1 MKDNNTF
8 ALKMNKG
15 GELLLENSDD
25 AVKAKYKPDSLL
37 LCAPVSYLL
46 MLFCVVID
54 IAFFRSL
61 FVRISYD
68 SPIMIWGQVAGLAF
82 AADVVAAF
90 AGILAKKIRQGLSHD
105 KFNLALLLAV
115 PIFALIINGVLRFS
129 TMSLSSADGI
139 VDAATIALTI
149 IAIATPVFTSV
160 GNFAISFELYN
171 PLAKQLCREE
181 IALNELQDSIRRL
194 EAIQDECNSFNSSQ
208 IQDADHQH
216 LINAK
221 KDLINDSLP
230 SVSVVDIPSDT
241 PIVFD
246 TDVLEQTD
254 AEESNAFDEPVA
266 LEESQV
272 EFVADEAAYRNPEA
286 ALETIRPIADYLAEH
301 ESVSLL
307 LVGSTAGDITD
318 ESALRLSQ
326 ARADAVK
333 KTLCDDLGIDESR
346 IHTLGMGSSDPWHI
360 SNAGYDDGAAASSN
374 RKVTLISADTELA
387 QSLMNN
393 H

>member
-129 TMSLSSADGI
+129 TMSLSSADGT
-139 VDAATIALTI
+139 VDAVSYTHLTLPTIA
-149 IAIATPVFTSV
+149 
-160 GNFAISFELYN
+160 
-171 PLAKQLCREE
+171 
-181 IALNELQDSIRRL
+181 
-194 EAIQDECNSFNSSQ
+194 
-208 IQDADHQH
+208 
-216 LINAK
+216 
-221 KDLINDSLP
+221 
-230 SVSVVDIPSDT
+230 
-241 PIVFD
+241 
-246 TDVLEQTD
+246 
-254 AEESNAFDEPVA
+254 
-266 LEESQV
+266 
-272 EFVADEAAYRNPEA
+272 
-286 ALETIRPIADYLAEH
+286 
-301 ESVSLL
+301 
-307 LVGSTAGDITD
+307 
-318 ESALRLSQ
+318 
-326 ARADAVK
+326 
-333 KTLCDDLGIDESR
+333 
-346 IHTLGMGSSDPWHI
+346 
-360 SNAGYDDGAAASSN
+360 
-374 RKVTLISADTELA
+374 
-387 QSLMNN
+387 
-393 H
+393 

>member
-90 AGILAKKIRQGLSHD
+90 AGILAKKI
-105 KFNLALLLAV
+105 NLALLLAV

-129 TMSLSSADGI
+129 TMSLSSADGT

-221 KDLINDSLP
+221 KDLINDSLTLLADMRVQLMEQLGDP
-230 SVSVVDIPSDT
+230 TSTNVLSKSRSDA
-241 PIVFD
+241 IFD
-246 TDVLEQTD
+246 RLNRE
-254 AEESNAFDEPVA
+254 
-266 LEESQV
+266 L
-272 EFVADEAAYRNPEA
+272 A
-286 ALETIRPIADYLAEH
+286 AL
-301 ESVSLL
+301 
-307 LVGSTAGDITD
+307 
-318 ESALRLSQ
+318 
-326 ARADAVK
+326 
-333 KTLCDDLGIDESR
+333 
-346 IHTLGMGSSDPWHI
+346 
-360 SNAGYDDGAAASSN
+360 AAASGAKTALPAID
-374 RKVTLISADTELA
+374 RDVTTK
-387 QSLMNN
+387 N
-393 H
+393 HVVNFSEAV

>member
-37 LCAPVSYLL
+37 LCAPVSYLR

-129 TMSLSSADGI
+129 TMSLSSADGT

-171 PLAKQLCREE
+171 PLAKQLCRQE
-181 IALNELQDSIRRL
+181 IALNELKNRIRRL
-194 EAIQDECNSFNSSQ
+194 EAIQDECDSFNSSQ

-221 KDLINDSLP
+221 KDLINDSLTLLADMRVQLMEQLGDP
-230 SVSVVDIPSDT
+230 TSTNVLSKSRSDEL
-241 PIVFD
+241 FD
-246 TDVLEQTD
+246 RLGRE
-254 AEESNAFDEPVA
+254 
-266 LEESQV
+266 L
-272 EFVADEAAYRNPEA
+272 A
-286 ALETIRPIADYLAEH
+286 AL
-301 ESVSLL
+301 
-307 LVGSTAGDITD
+307 
-318 ESALRLSQ
+318 
-326 ARADAVK
+326 
-333 KTLCDDLGIDESR
+333 
-346 IHTLGMGSSDPWHI
+346 
-360 SNAGYDDGAAASSN
+360 AAASGE
-374 RKVTLISADTELA
+374 KTAPPAIDKDVPTK
-387 QSLMNN
+387 N
-393 H
+393 HVVNFSEAV

>member
-1 MKDNNTF
+1 
-8 ALKMNKG
+8 
-15 GELLLENSDD
+15 
-25 AVKAKYKPDSLL
+25 
-37 LCAPVSYLL
+37 

-54 IAFFRSL
+54 IAFFCSL

-129 TMSLSSADGI
+129 TMSLSSADGT

-171 PLAKQLCREE
+171 PLAKQLCRQE
-181 IALNELQDSIRRL
+181 IALNELKNRIRRL
-194 EAIQDECNSFNSSQ
+194 EAIQDECDSFNSSQ

-221 KDLINDSLP
+221 KDLINDSLTLLADMRVQLMEQLGDP
-230 SVSVVDIPSDT
+230 TSTNVLSKSRSDEL
-241 PIVFD
+241 FD
-246 TDVLEQTD
+246 RLGRE
-254 AEESNAFDEPVA
+254 
-266 LEESQV
+266 L
-272 EFVADEAAYRNPEA
+272 A
-286 ALETIRPIADYLAEH
+286 AL
-301 ESVSLL
+301 
-307 LVGSTAGDITD
+307 
-318 ESALRLSQ
+318 
-326 ARADAVK
+326 
-333 KTLCDDLGIDESR
+333 
-346 IHTLGMGSSDPWHI
+346 
-360 SNAGYDDGAAASSN
+360 AAASGE
-374 RKVTLISADTELA
+374 KTAPPAIDKDVPTK
-387 QSLMNN
+387 N
-393 H
+393 HVVNFSEAV

>member
-1 MKDNNTF
+1 MKQKMENSC
-8 ALKMNKG
+8 LKI
-15 GELLLENSDD
+15 SDD

-46 MLFCVVID
+46 MFFCVVID
-54 IAFFRSL
+54 IAFFPQSL
-61 FVRISYD
+61 RTHFLRLSHHD
-68 SPIMIWGQVAGLAF
+68 LGQVAGLAF

-129 TMSLSSADGI
+129 TMSLSSADGT

-181 IALNELQDSIRRL
+181 ITLNELKNYIRRL
-194 EAIQDECNSFNSSQ
+194 EAIQDECDSFNSSQ

-221 KDLINDSLP
+221 KDLINDSLTLLADMRVQLMEQLGDP
-230 SVSVVDIPSDT
+230 TSTNVLSKSRSDA
-241 PIVFD
+241 IFD
-246 TDVLEQTD
+246 RLNRE
-254 AEESNAFDEPVA
+254 
-266 LEESQV
+266 L
-272 EFVADEAAYRNPEA
+272 A
-286 ALETIRPIADYLAEH
+286 AL
-301 ESVSLL
+301 
-307 LVGSTAGDITD
+307 
-318 ESALRLSQ
+318 
-326 ARADAVK
+326 
-333 KTLCDDLGIDESR
+333 
-346 IHTLGMGSSDPWHI
+346 
-360 SNAGYDDGAAASSN
+360 AAAN
-374 RKVTLISADTELA
+374 GGKTALPAIDRDVPTK
-387 QSLMNN
+387 N
-393 H
+393 HVVNFSEAV

>member
-1 MKDNNTF
+1 
-8 ALKMNKG
+8 MNKS
-15 GELLLENSDD
+15 GELLAEILMT

-129 TMSLSSADGI
+129 TMSLSSADGT

-171 PLAKQLCREE
+171 PLA
-181 IALNELQDSIRRL
+181 
-194 EAIQDECNSFNSSQ
+194 NSFAVRKLHLTSLKTIFAVWKQFRTNVTALTHHRFRTQTTSILSMPKRISS
-208 IQDADHQH
+208 
-216 LINAK
+216 
-221 KDLINDSLP
+221 
-230 SVSVVDIPSDT
+230 
-241 PIVFD
+241 
-246 TDVLEQTD
+246 
-254 AEESNAFDEPVA
+254 
-266 LEESQV
+266 
-272 EFVADEAAYRNPEA
+272 
-286 ALETIRPIADYLAEH
+286 TIL
-301 ESVSLL
+301 
-307 LVGSTAGDITD
+307 
-318 ESALRLSQ
+318 
-326 ARADAVK
+326 
-333 KTLCDDLGIDESR
+333 
-346 IHTLGMGSSDPWHI
+346 
-360 SNAGYDDGAAASSN
+360 
-374 RKVTLISADTELA
+374 
-387 QSLMNN
+387 
-393 H
+393 

>member
-129 TMSLSSADGI
+129 TMSLSSALPGMS
-139 VDAATIALTI
+139 A
-149 IAIATPVFTSV
+149 
-160 GNFAISFELYN
+160 
-171 PLAKQLCREE
+171 
-181 IALNELQDSIRRL
+181 
-194 EAIQDECNSFNSSQ
+194 SQ
-208 IQDADHQH
+208 
-216 LINAK
+216 
-221 KDLINDSLP
+221 S
-230 SVSVVDIPSDT
+230 
-241 PIVFD
+241 
-246 TDVLEQTD
+246 
-254 AEESNAFDEPVA
+254 
-266 LEESQV
+266 
-272 EFVADEAAYRNPEA
+272 
-286 ALETIRPIADYLAEH
+286 
-301 ESVSLL
+301 
-307 LVGSTAGDITD
+307 
-318 ESALRLSQ
+318 
-326 ARADAVK
+326 
-333 KTLCDDLGIDESR
+333 
-346 IHTLGMGSSDPWHI
+346 
-360 SNAGYDDGAAASSN
+360 
-374 RKVTLISADTELA
+374 
-387 QSLMNN
+387 
-393 H
+393 

>member
-1 MKDNNTF
+1 MKDNTF
-8 ALKMNKG
+8 ALKMNKS

-54 IAFFRSL
+54 IAFFPQSL
-61 FVRISYD
+61 RTHFLRLSHHD
-68 SPIMIWGQVAGLAF
+68 LGPGRRTGLCSRCC
-82 AADVVAAF
+82 
-90 AGILAKKIRQGLSHD
+90 GRLCRHSGKKKIRQGLSHD

-129 TMSLSSADGI
+129 TMSLSSADGT

-181 IALNELQDSIRRL
+181 ITLNELKNYIRRL
-194 EAIQDECNSFNSSQ
+194 EAIQDECDSFNSSQ

-221 KDLINDSLP
+221 RIS
-230 SVSVVDIPSDT
+230 S
-241 PIVFD
+241 
-246 TDVLEQTD
+246 
-254 AEESNAFDEPVA
+254 
-266 LEESQV
+266 
-272 EFVADEAAYRNPEA
+272 
-286 ALETIRPIADYLAEH
+286 TIL
-301 ESVSLL
+301 
-307 LVGSTAGDITD
+307 
-318 ESALRLSQ
+318 
-326 ARADAVK
+326 
-333 KTLCDDLGIDESR
+333 
-346 IHTLGMGSSDPWHI
+346 
-360 SNAGYDDGAAASSN
+360 
-374 RKVTLISADTELA
+374 
-387 QSLMNN
+387 
-393 H
+393 

>member
-8 ALKMNKG
+8 ALKMNKA

-129 TMSLSSADGI
+129 TMSLSSADGT

-194 EAIQDECNSFNSSQ
+194 EAIQDECNSFNSLQ

-221 KDLINDSLP
+221 KDLINDSLTLLADMRVQLMEQLGDP
-230 SVSVVDIPSDT
+230 TSTNVLSKSRSDA
-241 PIVFD
+241 IFD
-246 TDVLEQTD
+246 RLNRE
-254 AEESNAFDEPVA
+254 
-266 LEESQV
+266 L
-272 EFVADEAAYRNPEA
+272 A
-286 ALETIRPIADYLAEH
+286 AL
-301 ESVSLL
+301 
-307 LVGSTAGDITD
+307 
-318 ESALRLSQ
+318 
-326 ARADAVK
+326 
-333 KTLCDDLGIDESR
+333 
-346 IHTLGMGSSDPWHI
+346 
-360 SNAGYDDGAAASSN
+360 AAASGAKTALPAID
-374 RKVTLISADTELA
+374 RDVTTK
-387 QSLMNN
+387 N
-393 H
+393 HVVNFSEAV